1 MAICLKLERLV
12 MQKFAHKRPPMTS
25 TGAGGRLSYF
35 LSRAIANIRQN
46 PFVNLVTIGTITL
59 ALLIVSLFLLVFVNL
74 ENAAESWSEKV
85 QVTIYFDKELTQ
97 QQQTDL
103 KNRIMALP
111 ETARVNWVSREEALK
126 RFKDRLRGQET
137 LLDGIRAEILPAS
150 FEITLKKNSR
160 SSEAVDAYVTRL
172 RQIPGMGE
180 IQYGEEWVRR
190 FNTFLVF
197 MRVVGALLGGF
208 LVLAVVFI
216 VANTIRLT
224 IYARRDE
231 LEVMSLVGAT
241 RLFIKMPFLL
251 EGLIQGL
258 AGGLLSLLLL
268 FATYELFLHNSGNF
282 LTFNPAATG
291 LAFLPPEYCA
301 ALIVSGVVLGVFGS
315 LTALR
320 RFMND
325 ISG

>member
-1 MAICLKLERLV
+1 
-12 MQKFAHKRPPMTS
+12 MQKFAHKRPAMTT

-35 LSRAIANIRQN
+35 LARVIANMRQN

-85 QVTIYFDKELTQ
+85 QVTIYFDRELTQ

-103 KNRIMALP
+103 KNRIVAIP
-111 ETARVNWVSREEALK
+111 ETSRVNWVGREEALK
-126 RFKDRLRGQET
+126 RFKGRLRGQET

-150 FEITLKKNSR
+150 FEITLKKKSR
-160 SSEAVDAYVTRL
+160 SSEAVDAYVARL

-258 AGGLLSLLLL
+258 VGGLLSMLLL
-268 FATYELFLHNSGNF
+268 FVTYELFLHNSGNF
-282 LTFNPAATG
+282 LTFNPAAAG

-301 ALIVSGVVLGVFGS
+301 SLLFSGVVLGVLGS